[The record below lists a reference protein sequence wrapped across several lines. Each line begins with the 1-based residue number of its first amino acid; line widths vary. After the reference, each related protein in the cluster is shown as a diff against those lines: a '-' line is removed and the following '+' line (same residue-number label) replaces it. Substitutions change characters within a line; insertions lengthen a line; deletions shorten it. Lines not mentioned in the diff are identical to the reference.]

1 MLDALKTKM
10 FLASFKLNKLSYRQ
24 IHANQEDVEI
34 YFKSTGK
41 SKVEVNGEK
50 VQQKNGKLVVLVGK
64 KVEAQITEV
73 VKDLKENK
81 ETISIIGMS
90 FKITKCYVD
99 ENGKMIAFCVK
110 TEWRETLEWDEV
122 STLTQ
127 LKIFVQLVE
136 CMQSK
141 GYILQEERFQ
151 NENFTHY
158 SSELERNVADRVCED
173 IVEFLK
179 LFDVKKG
186 AIRSAGGCLIEY
198 IHYVLTNGGNLK
210 SNYSNFYLINN
221 GALIRNNVPYDFR
234 IMKMCYDYLEYGLMP
249 SQISSI
255 LEQALLYPKKNW
267 DLEAYIAVSK
277 ELSSRLAVIE
287 QTETYTLYEGN
298 IKIYKDMSLN
308 FAKFLK
314 SRIIYICSN
323 EVMEK
328 VQKVIKDFEGN
339 IIGYVSECA
348 VEENEKEEITN
359 ISSGFLSSEEIICR
373 VLELR
378 NYLEKVRE
386 YIIDAE
392 VTLKLDM
399 VSDNQFQIEDALVV
413 HERRC
418 SNPYKIKSIADLYKL
433 AYTSNT
439 SINKKL
445 IGLFFKW
452 YLQYLEEKYG
462 KMHKKEEVMKKSEVR
477 YLTPILAKEFV
488 KYALGKPVNVNIDI
502 RELDSMFAELPFD
515 SAFYKGYDKR
525 FCYDPRQVPFLFD
538 YEVKQEYGIELE
550 KGKTIELPNGERLT
564 VFEHAKTIAKLKEK
578 EAKNKYEIS
587 IAILSNEKI
596 NYVGISKV
604 VYSEKIA
611 SNGMYKVVGY
621 IQEPC
626 KGNFLTDDFLLNCN
640 NIEMYK
646 IMGYLL
652 SSFVGEYIPWQQIR
666 MDENF
671 EFYINLMDSNLKL
684 RKVSKKEG
692 NVINIFLEHLRA
704 IGYNPSFLLD
714 DSLTSCSSAKFLIK
728 AITCDAFCE
737 EHNLYYDSS
746 QKVCP
751 ACAKTTLCL
760 DISYIQENGI
770 KILEDDIAVH
780 YRLLEDLD
788 NGNGE
793 QEYNIKLYKELDKDK
808 AYLESQVTKMVE
820 RPTIFGQD
828 CFIATRKVIDENE
841 NFIGY
846 CYEEPNSKEQAYSM
860 DLTDTTKLNNLQR
873 LKTLI
878 QLMKQ
883 VDGYLD
889 LGYGFTQNPFSH
901 VFFNPNYKRQVQIL
915 NIEFLSKQGNLV
927 DTIKWTFE
935 YVYQTIINDEN
946 LNVSIWLYKLMLDH
960 PVDFKSH
967 KKTFKETLDKL
978 VYKAKEL
985 TEYCPIH
992 RLYYSN
998 QNLCCPKCVD
1008 QTEIESFEKI
1018 VVSKESITERQ
1029 EIGNGGE
1036 SIIYLYEEKYVA
1048 KVFKEEA
1055 VDLKFKNIILAKAMK
1070 KQSVLE
1076 AINKQNRQYQYIH
1089 PRKLLIDRN
1098 TNAILGYI
1106 MEKVNGGRP
1115 LSDLKDKKVIE
1126 DLKFTR
1132 QDVIEIL
1139 ISVGKGIE
1147 TLHKNGIYIGDLNG
1161 RNILFDNQKKVYFL
1175 DFDGMGFDEIQPMFC
1190 TDEYIDPISK
1200 KAQNITMKD
1209 DWYSYAVQAF
1219 HYLTY
1224 THPFNGIYTVREN
1237 GEEVSLDIIDKM
1249 ERRISLLGDH
1259 EIQVPAIACSWEW
1272 MSRELK
1278 NALLN
1283 IFESENRESI
1293 LPYLVADYNRMYHA
1307 NIQVEDDMKA
1317 IEEEPSVGLLQQNAE
1332 EQNAKMQLK
1341 QTIVN
1346 LVAEIVR
1353 QREVENVIRI
1363 NSKFTA
1369 TKFNPFEG
1377 HEVVLV
1383 FNEDAAICRRIS
1395 NKIWRDYY
1403 LLLPIGGML
1412 KKHRVAVPNKDV
1424 LFLENGK
1431 VAWAINGGYCWNTS
1445 INLTN
1450 GCTAGTVYE
1459 DTIEAIV
1466 NQNTLNLLI
1475 KETTGYSILQIEY
1488 MEDGKY
1494 KKQKIALPVEGEV
1507 NGFGAKFNSKFVIVT
1522 KSRLDEDTVF
1532 CNMQNLCTIH
1542 HAPSISTHY
1551 NVIYD
1556 EFSKKWLVV
1565 NNAKGG
1571 VIIHPNGTYDFIH
1584 IPENIDDF
1592 NVDTV
1597 CFENQKIYIPG
1608 QDRLHIIKTKNNQLT
1623 AKTMECQNMMTP
1635 ESKLYNINKN
1645 GFNVITNNTFYEVHR
1660 G

>member
-10 FLASFKLNKLSYRQ
+10 FLASFKLNKTSYRQ
-24 IHANQEDVEI
+24 IHSNQEDVEI

-41 SKVEVNGEK
+41 NKVEVNGERAE
-50 VQQKNGKLVVLVGK
+50 QKNGKLVVLVGK
-64 KVEAQITEV
+64 NLETQIAEV

-81 ETISIIGMS
+81 EKISIIGMS
-90 FKITKCYVD
+90 FEITKCYVD
-99 ENGKMIAFCVK
+99 ENGKLIAFCAK

-127 LKIFVQLVE
+127 LKIFVELVE

-151 NENFTHY
+151 NENFTQY

-186 AIRSAGGCLIEY
+186 KLPSTKGCLIEY
-198 IHYVLTNGGNLK
+198 IHYALTNGGNLK
-210 SNYSNFYLINN
+210 SDYSNFYLTNN

-234 IMKMCYDYLEYGLMP
+234 ITKMCYDYLEYGLMP
-249 SQISSI
+249 TKISSI
-255 LEQALLYPKKNW
+255 LEQALLYPKKSG

-277 ELSSRLAVIE
+277 ELSSKLAVIE
-287 QTETYTLYEGN
+287 QTKEYTVYEGN
-298 IKIYKDMSLN
+298 IKIYPNISYD
-308 FAKFLK
+308 FADFLK
-314 SRIIYICSN
+314 SRIIYRCSN

-328 VQKVIKDFEGN
+328 LQKVIKDFEGN

-348 VEENEKEEITN
+348 EEESGKEEFTN
-359 ISSGFLSSEEIICR
+359 ISSGFLSSEKIICC
-373 VLELR
+373 VLEIR

-386 YIIDAE
+386 YIIDAD
-392 VTLKLDM
+392 VTRKLDM

-413 HERRC
+413 LERRF
-418 SNPYKIKSIADLYKL
+418 SNPYKIKSIDDLYKL
-433 AYTSNT
+433 AYSSNT
-439 SINKKL
+439 FINKKL
-445 IGLFFKW
+445 ISLFFKW
-452 YLQYLEEKYG
+452 YLQCLEEKYG
-462 KMHKKEEVMKKSEVR
+462 KMHEKEAFMKKNEVR
-477 YLTPILAKEFV
+477 YLTPVIAKEFV
-488 KYALGKPVNVNIDI
+488 KYALGKPVNVNIDSK
-502 RELDSMFAELPFD
+502 ELNSMLEGL
-515 SAFYKGYDKR
+515 SFYKGYDER
-525 FCYDPRQVPFLFD
+525 FCYDPKQVPFLFD
-538 YEVKQEYGIELE
+538 YEIKQEYGIELE
-550 KGKTIELPNGERLT
+550 KGKTIKLPNGECLT
-564 VFEHAKTIAKLKEK
+564 VFNHAITIAKLKEK
-578 EAKNKYEIS
+578 EAKNKYEFSMPLVSHGNI
-587 IAILSNEKI
+587 K
-596 NYVGISKV
+596 YVGISKV
-604 VYSEKIA
+604 VYSEKIG
-611 SNGMYKVVGY
+611 SNGMYKAVGY

-626 KGNFLTDDFLLNCN
+626 KGNFLTDNFLLNCN
-640 NIEMYK
+640 NIEMYQ
-646 IMGYLL
+646 IMGCLL
-652 SSFVGEYIPWQQIR
+652 SSFVGEYIPWQQIS

-684 RKVSKKEG
+684 RKVSKREG
-692 NVINIFLEHLRA
+692 NVINIFLEHLKA

-714 DSLTSCSSAKFLIK
+714 DSLISGSSEDFLIK
-728 AITCDAFCE
+728 AIKCDAFCE

-746 QKVCP
+746 KRVCP
-751 ACAKTTLCL
+751 ACAKTKLCL
-760 DISYIQENGI
+760 DISYIQENGV

-780 YRLLEDLD
+780 YRLLEALD

-793 QEYNIKLYKELDKDK
+793 QEYNIKIYKEFGKDK
-808 AYLESQVTKMVE
+808 AYLEKQVTKMME
-820 RPTIFGQD
+820 KTTIFGQD
-828 CFIATRKVIDENE
+828 CFIATKKVIDENG

-860 DLTDTTKLNNLQR
+860 DLTDPTKLNNLQR

-889 LGYGFTQNPFSH
+889 LGYGFTQNPFGH
-901 VFFNPNYKRQVQIL
+901 VFFNQNHKRQVQIL
-915 NIEFLSKQGNLV
+915 NIEFLSKQGSLV

-935 YVYQTIINDEN
+935 YVYQTIINAEN
-946 LNVSIWLYKLMLDH
+946 LSVSIWLYKLMLDH

-978 VYKAKEL
+978 LDEAKKL
-985 TEYCPIH
+985 NEYCPIH

-1008 QTEIESFEKI
+1008 QTEIENLEKI
-1018 VVSKESITERQ
+1018 VVPKESITERQ

-1055 VDLKFKNIILAKAMK
+1055 VDLKFKNIILVKAMK
-1070 KQSVLE
+1070 KRLVLE

-1089 PRKLLIDRN
+1089 PRKLLVDRN
-1098 TNAILGYI
+1098 TNAIFGYI
-1106 MEKVNGGRP
+1106 MEKVDGGRP
-1115 LSDLKDKKVIE
+1115 LSDLKDKKVIA

-1139 ISVGKGIE
+1139 ISLGKGIE

-1224 THPFNGIYTVREN
+1224 THPFNGIYTVIEN
-1237 GEEVSLDIIDKM
+1237 GKEVSLDIIDKM
-1249 ERRISLLGDH
+1249 EKRISLLGNH

-1278 NALLN
+1278 DALLN
-1283 IFESENRESI
+1283 IFEGENRESI

-1307 NIQVEDDMKA
+1307 NIQVEDDIKA
-1317 IEEEPSVGLLQQNAE
+1317 FEEEQNVGMLQKNEE
-1332 EQNAKMQLK
+1332 EQNAKQQLK
-1341 QTIVN
+1341 QTLVN
-1346 LVAEIVR
+1346 MVAQIAR
-1353 QREVENVIRI
+1353 QKEVGNVIRI
-1363 NSKFTA
+1363 NPKFTA

-1377 HEVVLV
+1377 HEVRLA
-1383 FNEDAAICRRIS
+1383 FNEHAAVCYK
-1395 NKIWRDYY
+1395 NFENY
-1403 LLLPIGGML
+1403 LLLSIDGKLIEDSIALP
-1412 KKHRVAVPNKDV
+1412 RKDV

-1431 VAWAINGGYCWNTS
+1431 IAWVINDGTGWKTP

-1450 GCTAGTVYE
+1450 GELEQTFYD
-1459 DTIEAIV
+1459 DTIEERV
-1466 NQNTLNLLI
+1466 NENTLNLLI
-1475 KETTGYSILQIEY
+1475 KETTGGYAIIQIEY
-1488 MEDGKY
+1488 IADCKY
-1494 KKQKIALPVEGEV
+1494 KKKKIALPLEGEMK
-1507 NGFGAKFNSKFVIVT
+1507 GFGVKSNSKFVFVCEEARMYNQDAIYCN
-1522 KSRLDEDTVF
+1522 SERL
-1532 CNMQNLCTIH
+1532 C
-1542 HAPSISTHY
+1542 SISY
-1551 NVIYD
+1551 NKKDRKYHISYD
-1556 EFSKKWLVV
+1556 EVSKRWLVLS
-1565 NNAKGG
+1565 NEGRG
-1571 VIIHPNGTYDFIH
+1571 VIIHKDGTYYSILIPKNIIGNIH
-1584 IPENIDDF
+1584 
-1592 NVDTV
+1592 VDSV

-1623 AKTMECQNMMTP
+1623 AKTMECPNIMTP
-1635 ESKLYNINKN
+1635 KSKLYNINKN
-1645 GFNVITNNTFYEVHR
+1645 GFNVITNNTFYEVCR
-1660 G
+1660 R